1 MLQYLVLVGAALSF
15 LACFSYIRS
24 MFRGEARPNRIS
36 WLMWAIAPLIA
47 TAAALASGVT
57 WAVVPVFMSGF
68 SPLLIFI
75 FSFVAKNAHW
85 KLEPFDYVCGICS
98 ALALILWAITKD
110 ANFAILFA
118 ILSDAAAAVPTVI
131 KSWTHPESENIY
143 PFLTGLFSAATAFL
157 AINTWTFS
165 SYAFP
170 IYLEVVNVVIIG
182 SVYRKKL
189 YRQKIKEE

>member
-15 LACFSYIRS
+15 IACFSYIRS

-36 WLMWAIAPLIA
+36 WLMWSIAPLIA
-47 TAAALASGVT
+47 TAASLSSGVR

-75 FSFVAKNAHW
+75 FSFVSKKAYW

-98 ALALILWAITKD
+98 ALALILWAITKNTD
-110 ANFAILFA
+110 LAIVFA
-118 ILSDAAAAVPTVI
+118 ILSDASAAVPTI
-131 KSWTHPESENIY
+131 MKSWTRPETENVY
-143 PFLTGLFSAATAFL
+143 PFLTGLFSAGTAFL
-157 AINTWTFS
+157 AISAWTLS

-170 IYLEVVNVVIIG
+170 IYLEIINVIIIFAI
-182 SVYRKKL
+182 YRKKIL
-189 YRQKIKEE
+189 FKI